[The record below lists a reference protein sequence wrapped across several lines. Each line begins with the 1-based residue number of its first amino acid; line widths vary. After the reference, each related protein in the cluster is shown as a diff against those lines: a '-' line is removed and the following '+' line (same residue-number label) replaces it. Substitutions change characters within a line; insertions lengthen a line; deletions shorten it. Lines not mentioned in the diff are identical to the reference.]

1 MTIPNRDDQHGGME
15 AVGQL
20 AQNMKGCMRYGG
32 ANWSRLTPGEREALD
47 MIVHKISR
55 ILSGA
60 DPHDPEHW
68 TDLAGYAHAA
78 MRSRSTTTPTTTS

>member
-20 AQNMKGCMRYGG
+20 AQNMKGCMRTGD
-32 ANWSRLTPGEREALD
+32 NWHSLTLGEREALD

-60 DPHDPEHW
+60 DPHDPQHW
-68 TDLAGYAHAA
+68 EDVAGYAHAA